1 MSEPNGRGGRP
12 RGADAP
18 GGVRTLERG
27 LSVLWALATLR
38 EAPLSQVARAA
49 GLSASTAYR
58 LLETLRQQGFVDWE
72 EASGLFRVGLR
83 AYQVGAAFDA
93 AHALTAAA
101 APEMRALVA
110 ELGESANLAVLRP
123 HGAGLEAAYVHQ
135 VEGPQLVRMFTQ
147 TGASAPLHAS
157 GVGKVL
163 LAARPEAEARRAL
176 EATPLTAYTPHT
188 LTTVDAALAAVARVR
203 EDGFA
208 LDDQEREL
216 GVRCVAVPV
225 TGADGQ
231 VAAALSVSAPTSR
244 LTPDEVPR
252 FLAAAQA
259 AAARIT
265 DRLGHRATPGH
276 RDA

>member
-58 LLETLRQQGFVDWE
+58 LLETLRQQGFVEWE

-176 EATPLTAYTPHT
+176 EATTLTAYTSHT

-203 EDGFA
+203 GEGFA

-225 TGADGQ
+225 PGADGQ

-244 LTPDEVPR
+244 LTPEQVPR

-259 AAARIT
+259 AASRIAV
-265 DRLGHRATPGH
+265 RLGHR
-276 RDA
+276 DA

>member
-1 MSEPNGRGGRP
+1 MSGEPGGRGGRP

-27 LSVLWALATLR
+27 LSVLWALATLQ

-49 GLSASTAYR
+49 GLSASTTSR
-58 LLETLRQQGFVDWE
+58 LLETLRQQGFVDWDE
-72 EASGLFRVGLR
+72 GSGLFRVGLR
-83 AYQVGAAFDA
+83 AFQVGAAFNA
-93 AHALTAAA
+93 AQALVTAAA
-101 APEMRALVA
+101 PAMRALVA

-147 TGASAPLHAS
+147 PGASAPLHAS

-163 LAARPEAEARRAL
+163 LGTRPDDELHAVLSAAAL
-176 EATPLTAYTPHT
+176 TPFTPHT
-188 LTTVDAALAAVARVR
+188 LTTPEAVLAAVRRVR
-203 EDGFA
+203 DEGFA

-225 TGADGQ
+225 RGADGL

-244 LTPDEVPR
+244 FTPGDVPR
-252 FLAAAQA
+252 FLTAAQA
-259 AAARIT
+259 AAQRISA
-265 DRLGHRATPGH
+265 RLGPAGAP
-276 RDA
+276 

>member
-1 MSEPNGRGGRP
+1 MSSDEPRVRAGRA
-12 RGADAP
+12 RGPDTA
-18 GGVRTLERG
+18 GSVRTLERG
-27 LSVLWALATLR
+27 LGVLWALAGLR
-38 EAPLSQVARAA
+38 EASLTQLARAA
-49 GLSASTAYR
+49 GLSPSTASR
-58 LLETLRQQGFVDWE
+58 LLETLRQQGFAEWD

-93 AHALTAAA
+93 AQALIGAAGA
-101 APEMRALVA
+101 EMRALVA

-123 HGAGLEAAYVHQ
+123 AVSGLEAAYVHQ

-157 GVGKVL
+157 GVGQVL
-163 LAARPEAEARRAL
+163 LAPRDQAEVRAAL
-176 EATPLTAYTPHT
+176 EAATLVAFTPHT
-188 LTTVDAALAAVARVR
+188 LTTPDAVLAALERVR
-203 EDGFA
+203 EQGYA

-225 TGADGQ
+225 RGAGGE

-244 LTPDEVPR
+244 LTPAHVPR

-259 AAARIT
+259 AAARIGT
-265 DRLGHRATPGH
+265 RLGWAG
-276 RDA
+276 